1 MSRPPLRPMSEFD
14 PARPAIL
21 HDELNEV
28 MVLWGGDAEH
38 WREHATM
45 DRIGVFEWDGMLI
58 DGWVLPW
65 SVGAAWTNE
74 EDSALLDYDEQRYPV
89 ERIAAALGRWPEEI
103 SRRIEALKPRAR

>member
-1 MSRPPLRPMSEFD
+1 MRCPPLRPMFEFD
-14 PARPAIL
+14 SARPCIL
-21 HDELNEV
+21 HDELNDA

-45 DRIGVFEWDGMLI
+45 DRIGVFEWDGHLI

-65 SVGAAWTNE
+65 SVGEPWTFAR
-74 EDSALLDYDEQRYPV
+74 DSELLDYDEQRYPV

-103 SRRIEALKPRAR
+103 RRRIEALKPKAP